1 MSFLDWWNL
10 LGNASL
16 VIGVPLAIFSFLW
29 DTRRQRKIVGEELQ
43 QKQEEIYLRLSD
55 EYVGFLKLLLDH
67 PELRLLSPTPTM
79 HFSAEQEEQRLLIF
93 GILVS
98 LFERAYILVYE
109 NYMDAETKR
118 RWLSW
123 EDYMRDWC
131 RRADFR
137 AALKFHLQGEDED
150 FRKHIEHIVAEE
162 AR

>member
-29 DTRRQRKIVGEELQ
+29 DARRQRKIVGEELQ

-109 NYMDAETKR
+109 DHMDAETKR

-150 FRKHIEHIVAEE
+150 FRKHIEQIVAEE